1 MKKQD
6 GRKLSAE
13 AQETLRLRIARYLR
27 LGKGTQQQ
35 AADIFQLS
43 LPAVKKIW
51 KQYQQDGTKALKA
64 KKRGPHNSTALLTPA
79 HVKQLT
85 HMIKQHTPEHYGLPF
100 SLWTAAAV
108 RMLIKK
114 STGKL

>member
-6 GRKLSAE
+6 GRKLSAG
-13 AQETLRLRIARYLR
+13 AQEVLRLRIARYLR

-35 AADIFQLS
+35 AADIFGLS

-51 KQYQQDGTKALKA
+51 KQYKQGGVNALKA
-64 KKRGPHNSTALLTPA
+64 KKRGPHNSTALLAPA
-79 HVKQLT
+79 QVKEFAG
-85 HMIKQHTPEHYGLPF
+85 MIKQHTPEYYRLPF

-114 STGKL
+114 SKGKL

>member
-6 GRKLSAE
+6 GRKLSAG
-13 AQETLRLRIARYLR
+13 AQEALRLRIARYLR
-27 LGKGTQQQ
+27 LGKGTQRQ

-51 KQYQQDGTKALKA
+51 KQYKQGGAKGLKA
-64 KKRGPHNSTALLTPA
+64 KKRGPHDSTALLAPTQ
-79 HVKQLT
+79 VKELT
-85 HMIKQHTPEHYGLPF
+85 SMIKTHTPEYYDLPF
-100 SLWTAAAV
+100 SLWTAVAV

-114 STGKL
+114 SAGKL